1 MNRVT
6 FIKIHSRSKNKFPLK
21 FPIISSLHDIF
32 IKRKKVE
39 SRKLQ
44 FSFPISWLKL
54 ENSKE
59 MPQFCGTL
67 EKSRV
72 EDSFLPSND
81 QKPAKGNCK

>member
-1 MNRVT
+1 M
-6 FIKIHSRSKNKFPLK
+6 IHICKK
-21 FPIISSLHDIF
+21 
-32 IKRKKVE
+32 KKVE

-67 EKSRV
+67 ERSRV
-72 EDSFLPSND
+72 EDSFLLSND